1 MNNSILERLKNI
13 TPEEIEAVKQVL
25 FPVNKSELPSNLD
38 RIEALEEVVTIL
50 ATEWFK
56 CIIL

>member
-1 MNNSILERLKNI
+1 MNNSILEKLKNI
-13 TPEEIEAVKQVL
+13 TPEEIEAVKQAL
-25 FPVNKSELPSNLD
+25 FPANKSGLPTNLD

>member
-25 FPVNKSELPSNLD
+25 FPVNKSELPTNLD

>member
-1 MNNSILERLKNI
+1 MNNSILEKLKNI
-13 TPEEIEAVKQVL
+13 TPEEIEAVKQAL
-25 FPVNKSELPSNLD
+25 FPVNKSELPTNLD

>member
-25 FPVNKSELPSNLD
+25 FPVNKSELPTNLD

-50 ATEWFK
+50 ATE
-56 CIIL
+56 

>member
-13 TPEEIEAVKQVL
+13 TPEEIKAVKQVL
-25 FPVNKSELPSNLD
+25 FPVNKSELPTNLD

>member
-13 TPEEIEAVKQVL
+13 TPEEIEAVKQAL
-25 FPVNKSELPSNLD
+25 FPVNKSELPTNLD

>member
-25 FPVNKSELPSNLD
+25 FPANKSGLPTNLD

>member
-13 TPEEIEAVKQVL
+13 TPEEIEVVKQVL
-25 FPVNKSELPSNLD
+25 FPVNKSELPTNLD

>member
-1 MNNSILERLKNI
+1 MNNSILERLKKI
-13 TPEEIEAVKQVL
+13 TPEDIEAVKQAL
-25 FPVNKSELPSNLD
+25 FPVNKSELPTNLD

>member
-25 FPVNKSELPSNLD
+25 FPANKSVLPTNLD

-50 ATEWFK
+50 ATE
-56 CIIL
+56 

>member
-13 TPEEIEAVKQVL
+13 TPEEIEAVKQAL
-25 FPVNKSELPSNLD
+25 FPVNKSELPTNLD

-56 CIIL
+56 CINL